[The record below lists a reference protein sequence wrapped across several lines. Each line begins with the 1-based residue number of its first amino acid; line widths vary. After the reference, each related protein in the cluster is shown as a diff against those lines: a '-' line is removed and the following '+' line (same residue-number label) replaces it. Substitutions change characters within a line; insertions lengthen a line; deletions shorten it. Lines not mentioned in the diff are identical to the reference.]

1 MGGETEMSSQR
12 QCKRYR
18 KAVKELDE
26 QRERFWRLV
35 NYFERRPPVWRVFSY
50 MKWEKG
56 LREIL

>member
-1 MGGETEMSSQR
+1 MSSQR

-26 QRERFWRLV
+26 QRERFWKLV
-35 NYFERRPPVWRVFSY
+35 NYFERRPPVWRLFSY

-56 LREIL
+56 LRVIL